1 MNLLQDLK
9 VSLLNFNSVEK
20 LVLLKNHLNYLKV
33 FSNDFLR
40 SIICLFFKKFFFGQH
55 IMMESLG
62 LEKENI
68 IKDIKNLLRRKNE
81 LNYTAIENITDLFRL
96 EKETKASKHRILWDI
111 KNHFWAL
118 KRRRK
123 LLQTSKIK

>member
-40 SIICLFFKKFFFGQH
+40 SIICLFLKKIFFGQH

-96 EKETKASKHRILWDI
+96 EKETKASKHRIL
-111 KNHFWAL
+111 
-118 KRRRK
+118 
-123 LLQTSKIK
+123 

>member
-40 SIICLFFKKFFFGQH
+40 SIMFIFLKNFFWTTYNDGK
-55 IMMESLG
+55 
-62 LEKENI
+62 
-68 IKDIKNLLRRKNE
+68 LR
-81 LNYTAIENITDLFRL
+81 
-96 EKETKASKHRILWDI
+96 S
-111 KNHFWAL
+111 
-118 KRRRK
+118 
-123 LLQTSKIK
+123 